1 MSWWKKTHQTVQTEA
16 ETAAHAAHEAGHGA
30 GNGPGN
36 GAGGP
41 VRNTL
46 RKGEDKPFESALLA
60 AQDGSSPKG
69 TSAAQAH
76 TAAPV
81 QQQLRPAHRPLTRP
95 FTGILRKQAVS
106 EDLPHQTSRPV
117 HSVLAVPPLQT
128 HAASAEGA
136 GLPGTGEQAQVNSV
150 IAAAPGQEPAG
161 QHKTLL
167 FTSGQAQEGGHE
179 TGHEAGLAA
188 GHDAEHAAQLEA
200 RREKARADAAGGID
214 WWLFVLLVMI
224 LGIGLV
230 MVLSASGIVAENDY
244 GDKYYFFKKQLIF
257 ASAGGVLMGLAAM
270 MPRSLLYKS
279 HYPLLFMVLFLLLL
293 TLSPLSPAINGAH
306 RWIRVGPVSIQP
318 MEFVKIALALY
329 LAYYMA
335 TKQELVKT
343 FSRGVVPPFLVT
355 MLFCGLL
362 LLQPDFGSSV
372 VLAML
377 LLLMC
382 IAGGTRLFYIIM
394 AMLLAIVGVVAL
406 VIFEPYRMR
415 RLMAFLDPFK
425 DAHDTGYQ
433 LVQSLLAIGSG
444 SFFGVGMGASRQKM
458 FYLPEAHNDFIM
470 AVLAEEMGFVGVSV
484 VMLLFLFFF
493 WRCYLI
499 IRGQEELRARY
510 TAFALSCIIALG
522 VILNLAVVMGVAPPK
537 GVPMPFLSYGGSNLV
552 AMMICVGLLLNFSR
566 TAKLPH

>member
-1 MSWWKKTHQTVQTEA
+1 MSWWKKTPQRGQAGADVQQSA
-16 ETAAHAAHEAGHGA
+16 ERQADAVQPAAAQPAADGLVPA
-30 GNGPGN
+30 
-36 GAGGP
+36 
-41 VRNTL
+41 NTL
-46 RKGEDKPFESALLA
+46 RKGDDKPFVSPLLA
-60 AQDGSSPKG
+60 VQDGDARTGSS
-69 TSAAQAH
+69 
-76 TAAPV
+76 APAGRQV
-81 QQQLRPAHRPLTRP
+81 VTPVHQQLRPQRTRSGTDVLHR
-95 FTGILRKQAVS
+95 QAVTQAARTG
-106 EDLPHQTSRPV
+106 HVTQPV
-117 HSVLAVPPLQT
+117 HSVLAVPPVQSGT
-128 HAASAEGA
+128 AEQGASV
-136 GLPGTGEQAQVNSV
+136 LPGANAESSVVNTVSP
-150 IAAAPGQEPAG
+150 AAPGQEPTG
-161 QHKTLL
+161 QNNTLQVL
-167 FTSGQAQEGGHE
+167 TPEEEQEAH
-179 TGHEAGLAA
+179 
-188 GHDAEHAAQLEA
+188 QEA

-214 WWLFVLLVMI
+214 WWLFVILVMI

-244 GDKYYFFKKQLIF
+244 GDKYYFFKKQLTF
-257 ASAGGVLMGLAAM
+257 ALAGGVLMGIAAM
-270 MPRSLLYKS
+270 VPRSLLYKS

-293 TLSPLSPAINGAH
+293 TLSPLSPSINGAH
-306 RWIRVGPVSIQP
+306 RWIRVGPVSVQP

-355 MLFCGLL
+355 LLFCGLL
-362 LLQPDFGSSV
+362 LMQPDFGSSV
-372 VLAML
+372 VLALL

-394 AMLLAIVGVVAL
+394 ALIMAIVGVVAL

-510 TAFALSCIIALG
+510 AAFALSCIIALG

-552 AMMICVGLLLNFSR
+552 AMMICAGLLLNFSR